1 MGYIDDRFGPL
12 GLAAAVVLALTAILI
27 ISIVDFAEQL
37 KAKEPH
43 HAGPAGPPLGGPATW
58 LPSQRASLRGL
69 PFQDHL
75 QQA

>member
-1 MGYIDDRFGPL
+1 M
-12 GLAAAVVLALTAILI
+12 LALTAILI

-43 HAGPAGPPLGGPATW
+43 HATPAGPPLAAPATW
-58 LPSQRASLRGL
+58 LPAHRSSLRGL

>member
-43 HAGPAGPPLGGPATW
+43 HATPAAPPLAAPATW
-58 LPSQRASLRGL
+58 LPTQRSSLRGL